1 MKFKINDIYDIHKG
15 YTLDLKP
22 GYTALVGPNGAGK
35 TTLLQQ
41 LKEEVKKS
49 GNLFVKYDNLNDG
62 GTRSAGEYLFCG
74 DTTAAATVLTS
85 SEGEGI
91 AVNFGKFVQK
101 LGKTVRGAVA
111 AKAENLFVLVDAYDS
126 GSSIDRIRE
135 LRSLVNIIID
145 DAAPIN
151 IFFIASANT
160 FEMAREADCV
170 DVRTGKHLRFANYEE
185 FADFVCNYKL

>member
-41 LKEEVKKS
+41 LKEEVKK
-49 GNLFVKYDNLNDG
+49 
-62 GTRSAGEYLFCG
+62 SAGEYLFCG

>member
-1 MKFKINDIYDIHKG
+1 MQFKINDIYDIHRG

-41 LKEEVKKS
+41 LKEEVKES

-62 GTRSAGEYLFCG
+62 GTRSAGEYLFRG

-111 AKAENLFVLVDAYDS
+111 AKVENLFVLVDAYDS

-135 LRSLVNIIID
+135 LRNLVNVIID

-151 IFFIASANT
+151 VFFIASANT

-170 DVRTGKHLRFANYEE
+170 DVRTGKHMKFADYDA